1 MTTTRIRFPDI
12 GSLVV
17 LAGVLVIWELTAW
30 SGLISPVFLPPIEK
44 AMAAL
49 VDLASDGTLLRAIL
63 GTTFRM
69 FVGFAFATLM
79 GCGLGILIG
88 LSPRARIYI
97 EPSLEF
103 LRPLPASAIIPVA
116 ILMLGLT
123 KTMIIFVI
131 AFGSLWPTLL
141 ATILGIKS
149 VEPRLFEMAMIMEL
163 SQRDVIRMIVL
174 PSALPD
180 IFAGARLGLTVS
192 LILAVVTEMMS
203 AEPGLGSI
211 ILQAA
216 RSFNSADLFAGVI
229 VLSALGSL
237 INASM
242 EEIQRHLSN
251 GHLR

>member
-1 MTTTRIRFPDI
+1 M
-12 GSLVV
+12 L
-17 LAGVLVIWELTAW
+17 
-30 SGLISPVFLPPIEK
+30 
-44 AMAAL
+44 
-49 VDLASDGTLLRAIL
+49 
-63 GTTFRM
+63 
-69 FVGFAFATLM
+69 VGFAFATLI
-79 GCGLGILIG
+79 GCSLGILIG
-88 LSPRARIYI
+88 LSPRARAYI

-103 LRPLPASAIIPVA
+103 LRPLPASAIIPAA

-141 ATILGIKS
+141 ATVQGIKS
-149 VEPRLFEMAMIMEL
+149 VEPRLLEMAQTMEL
-163 SQRDVIRMIVL
+163 SQREVIRSIVL

-180 IFAGARLGLTVS
+180 IFAGVRLGLTVS

-229 VLSALGSL
+229 VLGALGFV
-237 INASM
+237 INVIM
-242 EEIQRHLSN
+242 EEAQRRLMAWQN
-251 GHLR
+251 